1 MVVPVRGLPM
11 RNTEATLEK
20 TLLAHQTLFKQL
32 VDSSPDAIMRH
43 DATLRCIYANA
54 TLVIVSG
61 QPMDT
66 IVGALPQELPFVF
79 DAKSYAE
86 RLHNVVRLGAPSGF
100 EMEWGLPDGTLR
112 WCQVRLVPERDERGA
127 VVGVMSVCHDITA
140 HKALQAK
147 LEKAESLARIG
158 FWELDLATNLAH
170 MSDHACRLMGRQ
182 PGWAPSA
189 AELLA
194 IHPKEEGERID
205 RLYRAAI
212 AARETAVQY
221 DYDVVVDG
229 EVRHLQLHAEIAYN
243 SKGKAKTFFAVSQD
257 ITERVLAD
265 EKLRARE
272 QEFRLLVENT
282 PDNIAR
288 YDGECRRVFVND
300 ALVKLMGQPASAL
313 LGHKPSDSV
322 KAPQALDYE
331 RVLSQVFTSGQP
343 QDHTYR
349 LKDKSRRSLSFHMRI
364 VPERDSTGQV
374 VSVLSIGRDISELEA
389 TERRLEDAQRIA
401 RICHWEWDYVSK
413 RSSISRVGLDVL
425 GLSHTDE
432 LTMQDFQA
440 IMLPDERASTFLLYQ
455 DAFAK
460 RQSELSYEHCLV
472 LPDGSRRETHSWVR
486 LEYGPDGR
494 AARAL
499 GVTQDVT
506 DLKDLQRQTHQLEFY
521 DPLTSLPNRALLHDR
536 LKLAMADAGRQGGS
550 VGVVLLDIDHF
561 QKVNDSLGTGAGD
574 VLLKSVAGRLS
585 QALRE
590 YDTVARLGGD
600 EFAII
605 VPQIRQPSD
614 LDVVASRIKHVFA
627 APVALNDTEIFVTAS
642 AGIALFPADGADVNE
657 LMAHADAAMYHAK
670 NCGRD
675 NFQFYARELTAT
687 ALERLKI
694 EGDLRKAIERNE
706 LELFYQPK
714 VDLGT
719 GLVVGAEALMRWRHS
734 ERGLVPPDRFIGVA
748 EDTGLIIDMGE
759 WALRTACAEARAWH
773 DRHGEPLK
781 IAVNLSP
788 RQFYTGDLVG
798 TVRQA
803 LQDTGCKSE
812 WIELE
817 ITESLLLNDRVDI
830 RSMLEALHDMG
841 FTIAIDDFGTGYS
854 ALSYLT
860 RFPVDTLKIDRSF
873 IRELTTDRD
882 SAVLA
887 QAIVTL
893 ARSLRME
900 VVAEGV
906 ETASQRDHLGAWG
919 CHLAQGFYYS
929 KPVPMADFMVL
940 LKNWDHGVSNPAT
953 GTR

>member
-1 MVVPVRGLPM
+1 MSVADAFLRGAAM
-11 RNTEATLEK
+11 TVETTLAR
-20 TLLAHQTLFKQL
+20 TLSEHQALFKQL

-54 TLVIVSG
+54 TLVFVSG

-79 DAKSYAE
+79 DAKAYAE
-86 RLHNVVRLGAPSGF
+86 RLHNVLRLGTASGF
-100 EMEWGLPDGTLR
+100 EMEWGLPDGTVR
-112 WCQVRLVPERDERGA
+112 WCQVRLVPERDAVGR

-140 HKALQAK
+140 HKELQAK
-147 LEKAESLARIG
+147 LEKAEGLAKIG
-158 FWELDLATNLAH
+158 FWELDLASNKAR
-170 MSDHACRLMGRQ
+170 MSDHACRLMGRL
-182 PGWAPSA
+182 PGWSPTTE
-189 AELLA
+189 ELLA
-194 IHPKEEGERID
+194 IHSEEEGKRI
-205 RLYRAAI
+205 RHLY
-212 AARETAVQY
+212 ETAIQRRDSTVQY
-221 DYDVVVDG
+221 DYTVVVDG
-229 EVRHLQLHAEIAYN
+229 EVRHLHLDAEIAYTV
-243 SKGKAKTFFAVSQD
+243 KGKPKTFFAVSQD
-257 ITERVLAD
+257 FTERALAD
-265 EKLRARE
+265 ERLRARE
-272 QEFRLLVENT
+272 QEYRVLVENT

-288 YDGECRRVFVND
+288 YDRDCRRVYVNE
-300 ALVKLMGQPASAL
+300 ALVKWLGQPREAL
-313 LGHKPSDSV
+313 IGVRPGDHID
-322 KAPQALDYE
+322 APQAREYE
-331 RVLSQVFTSGQP
+331 RTLALALSTGELQEF
-343 QDHTYR
+343 TYR
-349 LKDKSRRSLSFHMRI
+349 LKDKDRRDRTVHLRI
-364 VPERDSTGQV
+364 VPERDKSGEV
-374 VSVLSIGRDISELEA
+374 ISVLSIGRDISALEA

-401 RICHWEWDYVSK
+401 RICHWEWDYVTR

-425 GLSHTDE
+425 GLSSNGD
-432 LTMQDFQA
+432 LTMEDFQA

-460 RQSELSYEHCLV
+460 RQSELSYEHSLI
-472 LPDGSRRETHSWVR
+472 LPDGSQRETHSWVR
-486 LEYGPDGR
+486 LEYGQDGR
-494 AARAL
+494 AVRAL

-506 DLKDLQRQTHQLEFY
+506 DLKALQRQTHQLEFY

-536 LKLAMADAGRQGGS
+536 LKLAMADANRQGGS

-561 QKVNDSLGTGAGD
+561 QKINDSLGTGAGD
-574 VLLKSVAGRLS
+574 VLLKSVASRLS

-614 LDVVASRIKHVFA
+614 LDVVASRIKHVFEA
-627 APVALNDTEIFVTAS
+627 SVALNDTEIFVTAS
-642 AGIALFPADGADVNE
+642 AGIAMFPADGTEVNE

-714 VDLGT
+714 VELSSGR
-719 GLVVGAEALMRWRHS
+719 VVGAEALMRWRHP
-734 ERGLVPPDRFIGVA
+734 ERGLVPPDRFIGIA

-759 WALRTACAEARAWH
+759 WALRTACTVARQWH
-773 DRHGEPLK
+773 DQHGKPLK

-788 RQFYTGDLVG
+788 RQFYSGDLVA
-798 TVRQA
+798 TVSRA
-803 LQDTGCKSE
+803 LEDTGCLAE

-830 RSMLEALHDMG
+830 RSMLEALHGMG

-887 QAIVTL
+887 KAIVTL

-906 ETASQRDHLGAWG
+906 ETALQRDHLGAWG
-919 CHLAQGFYYS
+919 CHLAQGFHYS
-929 KPVPMADFMVL
+929 KPVPLADFVAL
-940 LKNWDHGVSNPAT
+940 LAQWTHNGS
-953 GTR
+953 GG

>member
-1 MVVPVRGLPM
+1 MKNV
-11 RNTEATLEK
+11 EATLDR
-20 TLLAHQTLFKQL
+20 TLMEHQALFKQL

-43 DATLRCIYANA
+43 DATLRCVYANA
-54 TLVIVSG
+54 TVVVGSG
-61 QPMDT
+61 QSLDT
-66 IVGALPQELPFVF
+66 IVGAMPEELPFVF
-79 DAKSYAE
+79 DAKAYAE
-86 RLHNVVRLGAPSGF
+86 RLRNVVRLGVPSNF
-100 EMEWGLPDGTLR
+100 EMEWGLPDGVLR
-112 WCQVRLVPERDERGA
+112 WCQVSLVPERDAQGT
-127 VVGVMSVCHDITA
+127 VVGVLSVCHDITSL
-140 HKALQAK
+140 KVLQSK
-147 LEKAESLARIG
+147 LEKAESLAKIG
-158 FWELDLATNLAH
+158 FWELNLATNTAQ
-170 MSDHACRLMGRQ
+170 MSDHACRLMGRE
-182 PGWAPSA
+182 PGWAPTA
-189 AELLA
+189 DELLA
-194 IHPKEEGERID
+194 IHPKGEAERID
-205 RLYRAAI
+205 GLYRAAI
-212 AARETAVQY
+212 AAHETSVQY

-229 EVRHLQLHAEIAYN
+229 QVRHLQLHAEIAYN

-265 EKLRARE
+265 EKLHARE
-272 QEFRLLVENT
+272 QELRVLVENT

-288 YDGECRRVFVND
+288 YDTDCRRLYVND
-300 ALVKLMGQPASAL
+300 ALIRLLGQPIEAL
-313 LGHKPSDSV
+313 LGKRPTDAIDSDQTRGYEQ
-322 KAPQALDYE
+322 KLQLAL
-331 RVLSQVFTSGQP
+331 STGQ
-343 QDHTYR
+343 QQEYIYR
-349 LKDKSRRSLSFHMRI
+349 IKSDTRRDMSFHMRI
-364 VPERDSTGQV
+364 VPELDEVSGEVR
-374 VSVLSIGRDISELEA
+374 SVLSIGRDISDIEA

-401 RICHWEWDYVSK
+401 RICHWEWDYVTK
-413 RSSISRVGLDVL
+413 RSTISRVGLDVL
-425 GLSHTDE
+425 GLSQTNE
-432 LTMQDFQA
+432 LKMEDFQA
-440 IMLPDERASTFLLYQ
+440 IMLPDERAATFMLYQ

-486 LEYGPDGR
+486 LEYSPDGR

-521 DPLTSLPNRALLHDR
+521 DRLTSLPNRALLHDR

-561 QKVNDSLGTGAGD
+561 QKINDSLGVGAGD
-574 VLLKSVAGRLS
+574 MLLKSVAGRLS
-585 QALRE
+585 HALRE

-627 APVALNDTEIFVTAS
+627 APVALNETEIFVTAS
-642 AGIALFPADGADVNE
+642 AGIAMFPNDGAEVNE

-675 NFQFYARELTAT
+675 NFQFYARELTVT

-719 GLVVGAEALMRWRHS
+719 GRVVGAEALMRWRHS
-734 ERGLVPPDRFIGVA
+734 ERGLVPPDRFIGIA

-788 RQFYTGDLVG
+788 RQFYSGDLVA

-803 LQDTGCKSE
+803 LQDTGCRSE

-830 RSMLEALHDMG
+830 RSMLEALHEMG

-919 CHLAQGFYYS
+919 CHQAQGFYYS
-929 KPVPMADFMVL
+929 KPVPMSEFVVL
-940 LKNWDHGVSNPAT
+940 LKQWTHATPMPAT
-953 GTR
+953 GTL

>member
-1 MVVPVRGLPM
+1 M
-11 RNTEATLEK
+11 TLESVLER
-20 TLLAHQTLFKQL
+20 TLSEHQALFKQL

-43 DATLRCIYANA
+43 DATLRCVYANE
-54 TLVIVSG
+54 TLVVVSG
-61 QPMDT
+61 QPLDT
-66 IVGALPQELPFVF
+66 IVGTVPQELPFVF
-79 DAKSYAE
+79 DAKAYAE
-86 RLHNVVRLGAPSGF
+86 RLHNVLRLGTASGF
-100 EMEWGLPDGTLR
+100 DMEWGLPDGTLR
-112 WCQVRLVPERDERGA
+112 CCQVKLVPERDAGGR
-127 VVGVMSVCHDITA
+127 VIGVMSVCHDITA
-140 HKALQAK
+140 HKELQSK
-147 LEKAESLARIG
+147 LEKAEALAKIG
-158 FWELDLATNLAH
+158 FWELDLATDKAR

-182 PGWAPSA
+182 PGWSPNA

-194 IHPKEEGERID
+194 IHPEDEGRRIEQ
-205 RLYRAAI
+205 LYKSAI
-212 AARETAVQY
+212 AHRDSTVQY
-221 DYDVVVDG
+221 DYTVEVDG
-229 EVRHLQLHAEIAYN
+229 QVRHLHLHAEIAYT
-243 SKGKAKTFFAVSQD
+243 SKGKPKTFFAVSQD
-257 ITERVLAD
+257 FTDRHLAD
-265 EKLRARE
+265 ERLRARE
-272 QEFRLLVENT
+272 QEFRVLVENT

-288 YDGECRRVFVND
+288 YDLDCRRVFVNE
-300 ALVKLMGQPASAL
+300 ALVKWLGQPREALIGHRPGEHADSA
-313 LGHKPSDSV
+313 
-322 KAPQALDYE
+322 QALEYE
-331 RVLSQVFTSGQP
+331 RMLRLSLTTGEP
-343 QDHTYR
+343 QEFTYR
-349 LKDKSRRSLSFHMRI
+349 LKDKDRRDRTVHLRI
-364 VPERDSTGQV
+364 VPERDSAGQV
-374 VSVLSIGRDISELEA
+374 ISVLSIGRDISTLEA

-401 RICHWEWDYVSK
+401 RICHWEWDYVSR

-425 GLSHTDE
+425 GLSNTGD
-432 LTMQDFQA
+432 LTMEDFQA

-460 RQSELSYEHCLV
+460 RLGELSYEHSLI
-472 LPDGSRRETHSWVR
+472 LPDGSHRETHSWVR
-486 LEYGPDGR
+486 LEYGQDGR
-494 AARAL
+494 AVRAL

-506 DLKDLQRQTHQLEFY
+506 DLKALQRQTHQLEFY
-521 DPLTSLPNRALLHDR
+521 DPLTKLPNRALLHDR

-561 QKVNDSLGTGAGD
+561 QKINDSLGTSAGD
-574 VLLKSVAGRLS
+574 VLLQSVASRLS

-614 LDVVASRIKHVFA
+614 LDVVASRIKHVFEA
-627 APVALNDTEIFVTAS
+627 SVAVNDTEVFVTAS

-694 EGDLRKAIERNE
+694 ESDLRKAIERNE

-714 VDLGT
+714 VELHSGR
-719 GLVVGAEALMRWRHS
+719 VVGAEALMRWRHP
-734 ERGLVPPDRFIGVA
+734 ERGLVPPDRFIGIA

-759 WALRTACAEARAWH
+759 WALRTACATARQWH
-773 DRHGEPLK
+773 DQHGEPLK

-788 RQFYTGDLVG
+788 RQFYSGDLVA

-803 LQDTGCKSE
+803 LQDTGCRSE

-830 RSMLEALHDMG
+830 RSMLEELHGMG
-841 FTIAIDDFGTGYS
+841 FSIAIDDFGTGYS

-887 QAIVTL
+887 KAIVTL

-906 ETASQRDHLGAWG
+906 ETALQRDHLAAWG
-919 CHLAQGFYYS
+919 CHLAQGFHYS
-929 KPVPMADFMVL
+929 KPVPMNEFAVL
-940 LKNWDHGVSNPAT
+940 LGQWSHGGAQET
-953 GTR
+953 KTT